1 MKILDWLKSKN
12 ELIIENRSLRKKNN
26 TIKLQYET
34 QTHEFLEFTKTE
46 LRFAKKYE
54 EQLELN
60 KQLKTELRNL
70 KKELA
75 DERIRNNQI

>member
-12 ELIIENRSLRKKNN
+12 ELITENRSLMKKNN

-46 LRFAKKYE
+46 LRFARKYNE
-54 EQLELN
+54 LLELN
-60 KQLKTELRNL
+60 KELKAENRNL
-70 KKELA
+70 RKELA
-75 DERIRNNQI
+75 DERNN

>member
-1 MKILDWLKSKN
+1 MKIFDYFKNRTSLINENKKYRKERNTLELKYNALN
-12 ELIIENRSLRKKNN
+12 EEFV
-26 TIKLQYET
+26 
-34 QTHEFLEFTKTE
+34 EFLKTE

-75 DERIRNNQI
+75 DVRNS

>member
-12 ELIIENRSLRKKNN
+12 ELITENRSLRKKNN

-46 LRFAKKYE
+46 LRFARKYNE
-54 EQLELN
+54 LLELN
-60 KQLKTELRNL
+60 KELKAENRNL

-75 DERIRNNQI
+75 EVKEV

>member
-12 ELIIENRSLRKKNN
+12 ELITENRSLRKKNN

-34 QTHEFLEFTKTE
+34 QTHEFLEFLKTE
-46 LRFAKKYE
+46 LIFAHLYKK
-54 EQLELN
+54 QLELN
-60 KQLKTELRNL
+60 KELKVENRNF

-75 DERIRNNQI
+75 EVKEV